1 MLIVQLRTHEQF
13 SECRTKSARFCLDH
27 RCNAGTRTCCAI
39 APKGAPFSTVNAW
52 NALRHWNAVRVEIS
66 LDRIVVKVPSSN
78 RLPVV
83 LMCVVCSGPKVV
95 NGVES

>member
-1 MLIVQLRTHEQF
+1 M
-13 SECRTKSARFCLDH
+13 
-27 RCNAGTRTCCAI
+27 N

-52 NALRHWNAVRVEIS
+52 NALHHWNAVRVEIS

-95 NGVES
+95 NDVESKRTPVCINSYDFFSFLWFS